1 MDFTSN
7 NFLDELL
14 NFFEEHSVIG
24 LLALQPHAFELVSVL
39 AIIDFCTIWALYDG
53 QMRLSLVIS
62 KIMKVGF
69 FLLLIVNWS
78 DINKVVVDSFQMAG
92 STAAGLDY
100 SNGDWNTPSNILTM
114 GFDTCTDILA
124 DFHETSIMDNGG
136 IARLFM
142 DLMAMIITIASFFFI
157 SLQVLITKIEFCIFS
172 SLGVILLPFGAIR
185 FTSFLFQRVVS
196 GVFAFGVKLMIM
208 FFLLGLFNT
217 LSDTLINIPVP
228 GESDDGNFAAMLK
241 VALSYAT
248 LAFLVWKLPN
258 LAASMMNGQPSM
270 EAGDVIRGATTAKS
284 TVAGA
289 VGGAVGAAGA
299 VSRVA
304 GKTAAGYGF
313 ANATIKAAQA
323 NIGVQGG
330 SVAGEVAKNVA
341 RTSFANSAIGK
352 GLIRGANRALNQME
366 DYKNLKTGEYATK
379 PQSNRNR

>member
-1 MDFTSN
+1 MDFTDT
-7 NFLDELL
+7 NFLDSLL
-14 NFFEEHSVIG
+14 NFFYEHSVTGMIQ
-24 LLALQPHAFELVSVL
+24 LQPHAFELVCVL
-39 AIIDFCTIWALYDG
+39 AIIDICSTWALYDG
-53 QMRLSLVIS
+53 QMRMSFVIN
-62 KIMKVGF
+62 KTMKVGF
-69 FLLLIVNWS
+69 FLLLIVNW
-78 DINKVVVDSFQMAG
+78 DTINSAILRSFEIAG
-92 STAAGLDY
+92 ATASGL
-100 SNGDWNTPSNILTM
+100 SNIGAGDWISPSKILERGFNICGTL
-114 GFDTCTDILA
+114 FKDFQDTGIT
-124 DFHETSIMDNGG
+124 DNGG

-142 DLMAMIITIASFFFI
+142 DLIAIAITIASFFFI

-196 GVFAFGVKLMIM
+196 GVFSFGIKLMIM
-208 FFLLGLFNT
+208 YFLLGLFDT
-217 LSDTLINIPVP
+217 LSGALTSFEENV
-228 GESDDGNFAAMLK
+228 SFSSMLK
-241 VALSYAT
+241 MALSYAT

-270 EAGDVIRGATTAKS
+270 EAGDVVRGATTAKS

-323 NIGVQGG
+323 NIGIQGG

-352 GLIRGANRALNQME
+352 GLIRGANRAMNQME
-366 DYKNLKTGEYATK
+366 DYKNLKSGEYATK
-379 PQSNRNR
+379 PQSNRKR

>member
-1 MDFTSN
+1 MDFTDT
-7 NFLDELL
+7 NFLDNLL
-14 NFFEEHSVIG
+14 NFFYEHSVTGMIQ
-24 LLALQPHAFELVSVL
+24 LQPHAFELVCVL
-39 AIIDFCTIWALYDG
+39 AIIDICSTWALYDG
-53 QMRLSLVIS
+53 QMRMSFVIN
-62 KIMKVGF
+62 KVMKVGF
-69 FLLLIVNWS
+69 FLLLIVNW
-78 DINKVVVDSFQMAG
+78 DTINSAILRSFEIAG
-92 STAAGLDY
+92 ATASGL
-100 SNGDWNTPSNILTM
+100 SNIGAGDWISPSKILERGFNICGTL
-114 GFDTCTDILA
+114 FKDFQDTGIT
-124 DFHETSIMDNGG
+124 DNGG

-142 DLMAMIITIASFFFI
+142 DLIAITITIASFFFI

-196 GVFAFGVKLMIM
+196 GVFSFGVKLMIM
-208 FFLLGLFNT
+208 YFLLGLFDT
-217 LSDTLINIPVP
+217 LSGTLTSFEENV
-228 GESDDGNFAAMLK
+228 SFSSMLK
-241 VALSYAT
+241 MALSYAT

-270 EAGDVIRGATTAKS
+270 EAGDVVRGATTAKS

>member
-1 MDFTSN
+1 MDFTDT
-7 NFLDELL
+7 NFLDSLL
-14 NFFEEHSVIG
+14 NFFYEHSVTGMIQ
-24 LLALQPHAFELVSVL
+24 LQPHAFELVCVL
-39 AIIDFCTIWALYDG
+39 AIIDICSTWALYDG
-53 QMRLSLVIS
+53 QMRMSFVIN
-62 KIMKVGF
+62 KTMKVGF
-69 FLLLIVNWS
+69 FLLLIVNW
-78 DINKVVVDSFQMAG
+78 DTINSAILRSFEIAG
-92 STAAGLDY
+92 ATASGL
-100 SNGDWNTPSNILTM
+100 SNIGAGDWISPSKILERGFNICGTL
-114 GFDTCTDILA
+114 FKDFQDTGIT
-124 DFHETSIMDNGG
+124 DNGG

-142 DLMAMIITIASFFFI
+142 DLIAIAITIASFFFI

-196 GVFAFGVKLMIM
+196 GVFSFGIKLMIM
-208 FFLLGLFNT
+208 YFLLGLFDT
-217 LSDTLINIPVP
+217 LSGALTSFEENV
-228 GESDDGNFAAMLK
+228 SFSSMLK
-241 VALSYAT
+241 MALSYAT

-270 EAGDVIRGATTAKS
+270 EAGDVVRGATTAKS

-352 GLIRGANRALNQME
+352 GLIRGANRAMNQME
-366 DYKNLKTGEYATK
+366 DYKNLKSGEYATK

>member
-1 MDFTSN
+1 
-7 NFLDELL
+7 
-14 NFFEEHSVIG
+14 
-24 LLALQPHAFELVSVL
+24 
-39 AIIDFCTIWALYDG
+39 
-53 QMRLSLVIS
+53 
-62 KIMKVGF
+62 
-69 FLLLIVNWS
+69 
-78 DINKVVVDSFQMAG
+78 
-92 STAAGLDY
+92 
-100 SNGDWNTPSNILTM
+100 
-114 GFDTCTDILA
+114 
-124 DFHETSIMDNGG
+124 
-136 IARLFM
+136 
-142 DLMAMIITIASFFFI
+142 
-157 SLQVLITKIEFCIFS
+157 
-172 SLGVILLPFGAIR
+172 
-185 FTSFLFQRVVS
+185 
-196 GVFAFGVKLMIM
+196 
-208 FFLLGLFNT
+208 
-217 LSDTLINIPVP
+217 
-228 GESDDGNFAAMLK
+228 MLK
-241 VALSYAT
+241 MALSYAT

-270 EAGDVIRGATTAKS
+270 EAGDVVRGATTAKS

>member
-1 MDFTSN
+1 MDFTDT
-7 NFLDELL
+7 NFLDNLL
-14 NFFEEHSVIG
+14 NFFYEHSVTGMIQ
-24 LLALQPHAFELVSVL
+24 LQPHAFELVCVL
-39 AIIDFCTIWALYDG
+39 AIIDICSTWALYDG
-53 QMRLSLVIS
+53 QMRMSFVIN
-62 KIMKVGF
+62 KVMKVGF
-69 FLLLIVNWS
+69 FLLLIVNW
-78 DINKVVVDSFQMAG
+78 DTINSAILRSFEIAG
-92 STAAGLDY
+92 ATASGL
-100 SNGDWNTPSNILTM
+100 SNIGAGDWISPSKILERGFNICGTL
-114 GFDTCTDILA
+114 FKDFQDTGIT
-124 DFHETSIMDNGG
+124 DNGG

-142 DLMAMIITIASFFFI
+142 DLIAIAITIASFFFI

-196 GVFAFGVKLMIM
+196 GVFSFGVKLMIM
-208 FFLLGLFNT
+208 YFLLGLFDT
-217 LSDTLINIPVP
+217 LSGTLTSFEENV
-228 GESDDGNFAAMLK
+228 SFSSMLK
-241 VALSYAT
+241 MALSYAT

-270 EAGDVIRGATTAKS
+270 EAGDVVRGATTAKS

-323 NIGVQGG
+323 NIGIQGG

>member
-1 MDFTSN
+1 MDFTDT
-7 NFLDELL
+7 NFLDNLL
-14 NFFEEHSVIG
+14 NFFYEHSVTGMIQ
-24 LLALQPHAFELVSVL
+24 LQPHAFELVCVL
-39 AIIDFCTIWALYDG
+39 AIIDICSTWALYDG
-53 QMRLSLVIS
+53 QMRMSFVIN
-62 KIMKVGF
+62 KVMKVGF
-69 FLLLIVNWS
+69 FLLLIVNW
-78 DINKVVVDSFQMAG
+78 DTINSAILRSFEIAG
-92 STAAGLDY
+92 ATASGL
-100 SNGDWNTPSNILTM
+100 SNIGAGDWISPSKILERGFNICGTL
-114 GFDTCTDILA
+114 FKDFQDTGIT
-124 DFHETSIMDNGG
+124 DNGG

-142 DLMAMIITIASFFFI
+142 DLIAIAITIASFFFI

-196 GVFAFGVKLMIM
+196 GVFSFGVKLMIM
-208 FFLLGLFNT
+208 YFLLGLFDT
-217 LSDTLINIPVP
+217 LSGTLTSFEENV
-228 GESDDGNFAAMLK
+228 SFSSMLK
-241 VALSYAT
+241 MTLSYAT

-270 EAGDVIRGATTAKS
+270 EAGDVVRGATTAKS

>member
-1 MDFTSN
+1 MDFTDT
-7 NFLDELL
+7 NFLDNLL
-14 NFFEEHSVIG
+14 NFFYEHSVTGMIQ
-24 LLALQPHAFELVSVL
+24 LQPHAFELVCVL
-39 AIIDFCTIWALYDG
+39 AIIDICSTWALYDG
-53 QMRLSLVIS
+53 QMRMSFVIN
-62 KIMKVGF
+62 KVMKVGF
-69 FLLLIVNWS
+69 FLLLIVNW
-78 DINKVVVDSFQMAG
+78 DTINSAILRSFEIAG
-92 STAAGLDY
+92 ATASGL
-100 SNGDWNTPSNILTM
+100 SNIGAGDWISPSKILERGFNICGTL
-114 GFDTCTDILA
+114 FKDFQDTGIT
-124 DFHETSIMDNGG
+124 DNGG

-142 DLMAMIITIASFFFI
+142 DLIAIAITIASFFFI

-196 GVFAFGVKLMIM
+196 GVFSFGVKLMIM
-208 FFLLGLFNT
+208 YFLLGLFDT
-217 LSDTLINIPVP
+217 LSGTLTSFEENV
-228 GESDDGNFAAMLK
+228 SFSSMLK
-241 VALSYAT
+241 MALSYAT
-248 LAFLVWKLPN
+248 LAFLAWKLPN

-270 EAGDVIRGATTAKS
+270 EAGDVVRGATTAKS
-284 TVAGA
+284 TVA
-289 VGGAVGAAGA
+289 GAVGAAGA

>member
-1 MDFTSN
+1 M
-7 NFLDELL
+7 
-14 NFFEEHSVIG
+14 IQ
-24 LLALQPHAFELVSVL
+24 LQPHAFELVCVL
-39 AIIDFCTIWALYDG
+39 AIIDICSTWALYDG
-53 QMRLSLVIS
+53 QMRMSFVIN
-62 KIMKVGF
+62 KVMKVGF
-69 FLLLIVNWS
+69 FLLLIVNW
-78 DINKVVVDSFQMAG
+78 DTINSAILRSFEIAG
-92 STAAGLDY
+92 ATASGL
-100 SNGDWNTPSNILTM
+100 SNIGAGDWISPSKILERGFNICGTL
-114 GFDTCTDILA
+114 FKDFQDTGIT
-124 DFHETSIMDNGG
+124 DNGG

-142 DLMAMIITIASFFFI
+142 DLIAIAITIASFFFI

-196 GVFAFGVKLMIM
+196 GVFSFGVKLMIM
-208 FFLLGLFNT
+208 YFLLGLFDT
-217 LSDTLINIPVP
+217 LSGTLTSFEENV
-228 GESDDGNFAAMLK
+228 SFSSMLK
-241 VALSYAT
+241 MALSYAT

-270 EAGDVIRGATTAKS
+270 EAGDVVRGATTAKS
-284 TVAGA
+284 TVA
-289 VGGAVGAAGA
+289 GAVGAAGA

>member
-1 MDFTSN
+1 MDFTDT
-7 NFLDELL
+7 NFLDSLL
-14 NFFEEHSVIG
+14 NFFYEHSVTGMIQ
-24 LLALQPHAFELVSVL
+24 LQPHAFELVCVL
-39 AIIDFCTIWALYDG
+39 AIIDICSTLYDG
-53 QMRLSLVIS
+53 QMRMSFVIN
-62 KIMKVGF
+62 KTMKVGF
-69 FLLLIVNWS
+69 FLLLIVNW
-78 DINKVVVDSFQMAG
+78 DTINSAILRSFEIAG
-92 STAAGLDY
+92 ATASGL
-100 SNGDWNTPSNILTM
+100 SNIGAGDWISPSKILERGFNICGTL
-114 GFDTCTDILA
+114 FKDFQDTGIT
-124 DFHETSIMDNGG
+124 DNGG

-142 DLMAMIITIASFFFI
+142 DLIAIAITIASFFFI

-196 GVFAFGVKLMIM
+196 GVFSFGIKLMIM
-208 FFLLGLFNT
+208 YFLLGLFDT
-217 LSDTLINIPVP
+217 LSGALTSFEENV
-228 GESDDGNFAAMLK
+228 SFSSMLK
-241 VALSYAT
+241 MALSYAT

-270 EAGDVIRGATTAKS
+270 EAGDVVRGATTAKS

-323 NIGVQGG
+323 NIGIQGG

-352 GLIRGANRALNQME
+352 GLIRGANRAMNQME
-366 DYKNLKTGEYATK
+366 DYKNLKSGEYATK

>member
-1 MDFTSN
+1 MDFTDT
-7 NFLDELL
+7 NFLDSLL
-14 NFFEEHSVIG
+14 NFFYEHSVTGMIQ
-24 LLALQPHAFELVSVL
+24 LQPHAFELVCVL
-39 AIIDFCTIWALYDG
+39 AIIDICSTWALYDG
-53 QMRLSLVIS
+53 QMRMSFVIN
-62 KIMKVGF
+62 KVMKVGF
-69 FLLLIVNWS
+69 FLLLIVNW
-78 DINKVVVDSFQMAG
+78 DTINSAILRSFEIAG
-92 STAAGLDY
+92 ATASGL
-100 SNGDWNTPSNILTM
+100 SNIGAGDWISPSKILERGFNICGTL
-114 GFDTCTDILA
+114 FKDFQDTGIT
-124 DFHETSIMDNGG
+124 DNGG

-142 DLMAMIITIASFFFI
+142 DLIAIAITIASFFFI

-196 GVFAFGVKLMIM
+196 GVFSFGVKLMIM
-208 FFLLGLFNT
+208 YFLLGLFDT
-217 LSDTLINIPVP
+217 LSGTLTSFEENV
-228 GESDDGNFAAMLK
+228 SFSSMLK
-241 VALSYAT
+241 MALSYAT

-270 EAGDVIRGATTAKS
+270 EAGDVVRGATTAKS

>member
-124 DFHETSIMDNGG
+124 DFHKTSIMDNGG

-248 LAFLVWKLPN
+248 LTFLVWKLPN

-270 EAGDVIRGATTAKS
+270 DAGDVVRGARNATT

-289 VGGAVGAAGA
+289 ATGAAGA
-299 VSRVA
+299 ISGAAEKA
-304 GKTAAGYGF
+304 GVGYGF
-313 ANATIKAAQA
+313 TNATIKAARIDTTQKGGTMSK
-323 NIGVQGG
+323 NI
-330 SVAGEVAKNVA
+330 AKNVA
-341 RTSFANSAIGK
+341 RAGFYNSSLGRGI
-352 GLIRGANRALNQME
+352 LRGARYANKNRK
-366 DYKNLKTGEYATK
+366 DKK
-379 PQSNRNR
+379 

>member
-1 MDFTSN
+1 MDFTDT
-7 NFLDELL
+7 NFLDSLL
-14 NFFEEHSVIG
+14 NFFYEHSVTGMIQ
-24 LLALQPHAFELVSVL
+24 LQPHAFELVCVL
-39 AIIDFCTIWALYDG
+39 AIIDICSTWALYDG
-53 QMRLSLVIS
+53 QMRMSFVIN
-62 KIMKVGF
+62 KTMKVGF
-69 FLLLIVNWS
+69 FLLLIVNW
-78 DINKVVVDSFQMAG
+78 DTINSAILRSFEIAG
-92 STAAGLDY
+92 ATASGL
-100 SNGDWNTPSNILTM
+100 SNIGAGDWISPSKILERGFNICGTL
-114 GFDTCTDILA
+114 FKDFQDTGIT
-124 DFHETSIMDNGG
+124 DNGG

-142 DLMAMIITIASFFFI
+142 DLIAIAITIASFFFI

-196 GVFAFGVKLMIM
+196 GVFSFGIKLMIM
-208 FFLLGLFNT
+208 YFLLGLFDT
-217 LSDTLINIPVP
+217 LSGALTSFEENV
-228 GESDDGNFAAMLK
+228 SFSSMLK
-241 VALSYAT
+241 MALSYAT

-270 EAGDVIRGATTAKS
+270 EAGDVVRGATTAKS

-289 VGGAVGAAGA
+289 VGGAVGADGA

-323 NIGVQGG
+323 NIGIQGG

-352 GLIRGANRALNQME
+352 GLIRGANRAMNQME
-366 DYKNLKTGEYATK
+366 DYKNLKSGEYATK